1 MLYSHINDLVN
12 HNLGNY
18 AVQVCIDVRS
28 LIKNQRFKSEF
39 AHLIFPKLLGN
50 LTDYSME
57 KYSSNVI
64 EKCLDVDDSNANSNA
79 NLNSN
84 SNSNSKNE
92 KDSLVTKY
100 ILEITGNN
108 STLDVMKNMYGNFVI
123 QKALK
128 YSDKKHKQILI
139 DHILK
144 SIDRMGDK
152 KIEDKWREIVTKVR
166 EGKYFSY
173 KLSKNPDSKK
183 EKDRD
188 GGYFNLYF
196 NSSDSDKNSKHH
208 HVQDSFSFA
217 TSNLPKNDSSANQ
230 KYSAKRKSNYYD
242 QDHEGKLIINN
253 YIIDSLEDV
262 DEIKDQLKGVF
273 LYDPDNIIKK

>member
-1 MLYSHINDLVN
+1 
-12 HNLGNY
+12 
-18 AVQVCIDVRS
+18 VQVCIDVRS
-28 LIKNQRFKSEF
+28 INKNKRFKSEF

-64 EKCLDVDDSNANSNA
+64 EKCLDVDDS
-79 NLNSN
+79 
-84 SNSNSKNE
+84 SNSKNE
-92 KDSLVTKY
+92 KDCLVTKY

-128 YSDKKHKQILI
+128 YSDKKHKHILI

-166 EGKYFSY
+166 EGKDFSY
-173 KLSKNPDSKK
+173 KLSKNTDSKK
-183 EKDRD
+183 EKEKD
-188 GGYFNLYF
+188 GGNLNLYF
-196 NSSDSDKNSKHH
+196 NSSDSEKNSKYPHAH
-208 HVQDSFSFA
+208 DL
-217 TSNLPKNDSSANQ
+217 NLSKNDSFVNQ
-230 KYSAKRKSNYYD
+230 NYSAKRKSNYYE
-242 QDHEGKLIINN
+242 QDHDHDGKII
-253 YIIDSLEDV
+253 ILV
-262 DEIKDQLKGVF
+262 
-273 LYDPDNIIKK
+273 